1 MSASDKKPS
10 TAFTDR
16 YNLSAW
22 ALRHR
27 QLTLFFLLLIAFGGT
42 LAYFQLGQREDPDFT
57 IRYMVIRTLWPGA
70 GAEQVDRE
78 VTDRLE
84 RKLMETPYF
93 HITTSYSKRGE
104 SLIILQIKESAP
116 AKLVPDTWYQVRKHV
131 GDIRG
136 TLPPEVIGPFF
147 NDEFGDVFGSIYAF
161 TADGFTHSE
170 LRDYVETVRQ
180 RLLGL
185 PNVAKIELVG
195 VRPDKIFIELSHKKL
210 AQLGIG
216 VPEIAAALQGQNAV
230 QSAGVMNTAVFSVP
244 VQVTGNFTS
253 VETIAA
259 TPLRANGN
267 TIKLGDIARVYRGYA
282 DPPEQVMRYRGKDA
296 IGLAVSMVKDG
307 DVLKLGDDLTRTM
320 QDIKAELPLGIEF
333 AQVSDQPHVVKES
346 VAEFMTAL
354 GEAVAIVLLV
364 SFVALRFRAGLVV
377 AVTIPFVLAATF
389 LLMLYFKIDL
399 HRISTGA
406 LIIAL
411 GLLVDDAMIAIEM
424 MARKLEEGYG
434 KFAAATF
441 AFKSTSMPMLT
452 GTLIT
457 VAGFVPIAMAKS
469 ATGEYTFA
477 IFAVVALALLTSW
490 VAAVIITPFL
500 GFSFLKEHKG
510 VNDSAE
516 VFNTPFYR
524 RFRALVDWCID
535 QRKTVIILTVAAFL
549 LGIVGMGLTEKQFFP
564 SSNRIELMVEL
575 WLPEG
580 SSLAATE
587 TQTKRLEVI
596 LEKDKD
602 VATYVSYVGNGSPRF
617 FLSMDQKL
625 FRTNFDHTIVLT
637 KDLASRERVVNR
649 LRQVLAN
656 DFPGIRGR
664 VERVPLGPPVN
675 YPVQFRVTGPQIQKL
690 KTIADDV
697 AAVMRHDP
705 HSLDVNVDWGER
717 VPALHVQIDQNKAQ
731 ALGVST
737 QSIAQGLNGVLS
749 GATIGQYR
757 DKDRLI
763 DIDVRAVPAERND
776 PSALG
781 VINVRT
787 ASGQYIPLSQIG
799 KVEQIFEEPIIWRR
813 SRELTVTA
821 RCDIVDGVQAPD
833 VSMAINPHL
842 DAIRAKLPPGYR
854 IDIGG
859 AWEENSK
866 AQASINT
873 GYPLMIALTL
883 TLLMLQLQNFSL
895 MFMVALTAP
904 LGIVGVALALLVFHQ
919 PFGFVALLGTIALSG
934 MIMRNSVI
942 LIDQIQQDIQA
953 GQPLWIAIRE
963 SAVRR
968 LRPILLTAAAAILAM
983 IPLTQSVLWAPMAFA
998 IMGGLFIATVQ
1009 TLLFVPALYAAWYRV
1024 TRPPVA

>member
-1 MSASDKKPS
+1 MSAAGPEPDDG
-10 TAFTDR
+10 FVDR
-16 YNLSAW
+16 FNLSAW

-27 QLTLFFLLLIAFGGT
+27 PLTLFFFLLIAIGGT

-57 IRYMVIRTLWPGA
+57 IRYMVIRTLWPGTS
-70 GAEQVDRE
+70 AEQVDRE

-84 RKLMETPYF
+84 SKLLETPYF
-93 HITTSYSKRGE
+93 FITTSYSKRGE
-104 SLIILQIKESAP
+104 SLIVLQIKESAP
-116 AKLVPDTWYQVRKHV
+116 AAVVPDIFYQVRKHI
-131 GDIRG
+131 GDIRA
-136 TLPPEVIGPFF
+136 TLPPEIVGPFF
-147 NDEFGDVFGSIYAF
+147 NDEFGAVYGSIYAF
-161 TADGFTHSE
+161 TTDGFSQSE

-180 RLLGL
+180 RLISL

-195 VRPDKIFIELSHKKL
+195 VRPDKIFIEVSNVKL
-210 AQLGIG
+210 AQSGLGIAD
-216 VPEIAAALQGQNAV
+216 IANALQAQNAV
-230 QSAGVMNTAVFSVP
+230 QSAGRIDTTQFSLP
-244 VQVTGNFTS
+244 VRVNGAFTS
-253 VETIAA
+253 LAAIAA
-259 TPLRANGN
+259 TPLRAKGGS
-267 TIKLGDIARVYRGYA
+267 IRLGDIAQVYRGYA
-282 DPPEQVMRYRGKDA
+282 DPPEQIMRYRGKPA
-296 IGLAVSMVKDG
+296 IGLAVSMTKDG
-307 DVLKLGDDLTRTM
+307 DVLKLGADLRRSM
-320 QDIKAELPLGIEF
+320 EAIKAELPLGIEF
-333 AQVSDQPHVVKES
+333 AQVSDQPYVVKQS

-364 SFVALRFRAGLVV
+364 SFVALRLRAGLVV

-411 GLLVDDAMIAIEM
+411 GLLVDDAMIAVEM
-424 MARKLEEGYG
+424 MARKLEEGYD

-441 AFKSTSMPMLT
+441 AFKSTAMPMLT

-457 VAGFVPIAMAKS
+457 VMGFLPIATAKS

-477 IFAVVALALLTSW
+477 IFAVVALALLASW

-500 GFSFLKEHKG
+500 GYSFLKEHKG
-510 VNDSAE
+510 THSDSD
-516 VFNTPFYR
+516 VFDSPFYR
-524 RFRALVDWCID
+524 RFRALLDACILH
-535 QRKTVIILTVAAFL
+535 RKRVLVVTGVAFV

-580 SSLAATE
+580 ASLAATT
-587 TQTKRLEVI
+587 TQTERLEALLAKNPDI
-596 LEKDKD
+596 
-602 VATYVSYVGNGSPRF
+602 ATYVSYVGNGSPRF

-625 FRTNFDHTIVLT
+625 FRTNFSQTIVLT
-637 KDLASRERVVNR
+637 KDLPARERVVKA

-675 YPVQFRVTGPQIQKL
+675 YPVQFRITGPNIQKL
-690 KTIADDV
+690 KLIADQV
-697 AAVMRHDP
+697 ATVMRQDP
-705 HSLDVNVDWGER
+705 HALDVNVDWGER
-717 VPALHVQIDQNKAQ
+717 VPALQVQVDADKSQ
-731 ALGVST
+731 ALGVSS
-737 QSIAQGLNGVLS
+737 QSIAQNLNAMLS
-749 GATIGQYR
+749 GATVGQYR

-763 DIDVRAVPAERND
+763 DIDVRALAAERSD

-781 VINVRT
+781 AINIPT
-787 ASGQYIPLSQIG
+787 ASGQYVPLSQVG
-799 KVEQIFEEPIIWRR
+799 KITQVFEEPIIWRR
-813 SRELTVTA
+813 SRELTITA

-833 VSMAINPHL
+833 VSMDINPHL
-842 DAIRAKLPPGYR
+842 DSIRAKLPPGYR
-854 IDIGG
+854 IDVGG
-859 AWEENSK
+859 AWEENAK

-883 TLLMLQLQNFSL
+883 LLLMLQLQRFAL

-904 LGIVGVALALLVFHQ
+904 LGIVGVALALLIFHQ

-942 LIDQIQQDIQA
+942 LIAQIQHDIRA
-953 GQPLWIAIRE
+953 GAPPWIAIRE

-998 IMGGLFIATVQ
+998 IMGGLFVATVQ

-1024 TRPPVA
+1024 KPPTS